1 MLTINRHRLTGSDIF
16 QVAGLLFMIGF
27 IYRHFGPQ
35 AHPPATLAVI
45 TIFAMGTLVL
55 TWPRLIKTRV

>member
-1 MLTINRHRLTGSDIF
+1 
-16 QVAGLLFMIGF
+16 MIGF

-45 TIFAMGTLVL
+45 AIFAMGTLVL
-55 TWPRLIKTRV
+55 TWPRMIKARG